1 MQVVNLAF
9 NANERKKLIVK
20 KKKVIIGLSGGIDSA
35 ASAYLL
41 KNEGYEVIGVTFN
54 FLNAENTINA
64 ARKVAE
70 KLKIEHHVLAAQS
83 QFKEKVIDPFIT
95 GYKQG
100 ETPNPC
106 LLCNQNMKF
115 KLLGEFA
122 AANDDA
128 MIATGHYAEVRKYEN
143 GYQLWSSPNPNK
155 DQSYFLYHLDQE
167 LLGRLLFPLNR
178 FESKASVR
186 EIILGILPE
195 LSRGQESQGIC
206 FIPKKGHGLFLKDA
220 VFGNNP
226 TAPGNFVD
234 ATGKILGRH
243 PGIHQFTLGQ
253 TRGLGINSDKRLA
266 VVEVSPATNTVVL
279 DEEQALYQNSIL
291 VDELIVQSPNG
302 LPETAFTFK
311 TCRWGHEYEGRV
323 ERLSRTRAIVHSQV
337 PVRAPAP
344 GQALVF
350 YQGRQ
355 VLGGGIIKRF

>member
-1 MQVVNLAF
+1 M
-9 NANERKKLIVK
+9 K

-64 ARKVAE
+64 ARLVAE

-83 QFKEKVIDPFIT
+83 QFKEKVIDPFVT

-122 AANDDA
+122 AANGDA
-128 MIATGHYAEVRKYEN
+128 MIATGHYAEVRKDKN
-143 GYQLWSSPNPNK
+143 TYQLWASSNPNK
-155 DQSYFLYHLDQE
+155 DQSYFLYHLDQNM
-167 LLGRLLFPLNR
+167 LRRLLFPLNR
-178 FESKASVR
+178 FASKAAVR
-186 EIILGILPE
+186 EIIRSLLPE
-195 LSRGQESQGIC
+195 LSRGKESQGIC

-226 TAPGNFVD
+226 TASGNFVD
-234 ATGKILGRH
+234 AAGKILGRH

-266 VVEVSPATNTVVL
+266 VVEVIPATSTVVL
-279 DEEQALYQNSIL
+279 DEEKASYQNSVL

>member
-1 MQVVNLAF
+1 V
-9 NANERKKLIVK
+9 E

-41 KNEGYEVIGVTFN
+41 KNEGYEVVGVTFN

-70 KLKIEHHVLAAQS
+70 KLNIEHHVLAAQN
-83 QFKEKVIDPFIT
+83 QFKEKVIDPFVA
-95 GYKQG
+95 GYRQG

-106 LLCNQNMKF
+106 MLCNQNMKF

-122 AANDDA
+122 AANGDV
-128 MIATGHYAEVRKYEN
+128 MIATGHYAEVRKHEN
-143 GYQLWSSPNPNK
+143 VYQLWASPNPNK
-155 DQSYFLYHLDQE
+155 DQSYFLYHLDQN
-167 LLGRLLFPLNR
+167 LLGRLLFPLNG
-178 FESKASVR
+178 FESKAAVR
-186 EIILGILPE
+186 QIILGLLPE
-195 LSRGQESQGIC
+195 LSRGKESQGIC
-206 FIPKKGHGLFLKDA
+206 FIPKKGHGLFLKEA
-220 VFGNNP
+220 MFGNNP

-234 ATGKILGRH
+234 VTGKILGRH

-266 VVEVSPATNTVVL
+266 VVEVIPATNTVVL
-279 DEEQALYQNSIL
+279 DEEKVLFQSRIL
-291 VDELIVQSPNG
+291 VDELIIQSQNG
-302 LPETAFTFK
+302 LPKTGFSFK
-311 TCRWGHEYEGRV
+311 TCRWGHEYEGHI
-323 ERLSRTRAIVHSQV
+323 EWLSRTQAIIHSDV

>member
-1 MQVVNLAF
+1 M
-9 NANERKKLIVK
+9 RKKLIVK

-54 FLNAENTINA
+54 FLDAENTINA
-64 ARKVAE
+64 ARLVAE
-70 KLKIEHHVLAAQS
+70 KLEIEHHVLAAQT
-83 QFKEKVIDPFIT
+83 QFREKVIDPFIA
-95 GYKQG
+95 GYQRG

-106 LLCNQNMKF
+106 MLCNQNMKF

-122 AANDDA
+122 AANGDA
-128 MIATGHYAEVRKYEN
+128 RIATGHYAEIRKHKNE
-143 GYQLWSSPNPNK
+143 YQLWASPNPNK

-167 LLGRLLFPLNR
+167 LLRHLLFPLNR
-178 FESKASVR
+178 FESKAAVR
-186 EIILGILPE
+186 EIILGLLPE
-195 LSRGQESQGIC
+195 LSRGSESQGIC

-220 VFGNNP
+220 IFGSNP
-226 TAPGNFVD
+226 TTSGNFVD
-234 ATGKILGRH
+234 VTGKILGRH

-253 TRGLGINSDKRLA
+253 TRGLGINSDRRLA
-266 VVEVSPATNTVVL
+266 VVEVIPATNTVVL
-279 DEEQALYQNSIL
+279 DDEKALYQRSIF
-291 VDELIVQSPNG
+291 VDELIVQSPKG
-302 LPETAFTFK
+302 LPETGFTFK
-311 TCRWGHEYEGRV
+311 TCRWGHEYEGRI
-323 ERLSRTRAIVHSQV
+323 ERLSRTQAIVHSDV

>member
-1 MQVVNLAF
+1 M
-9 NANERKKLIVK
+9 K

-35 ASAYLL
+35 AAAYLL

-122 AANDDA
+122 AANGDA
-128 MIATGHYAEVRKYEN
+128 MIATGHYAEICKDEN
-143 GYQLWSSPNPNK
+143 AYQLWASPNPNK
-155 DQSYFLYHLDQE
+155 DQSYFLYHLDQN
-167 LLGRLLFPLNR
+167 LLGRLLFPLNG
-178 FESKASVR
+178 FASKDAVR
-186 EIILGILPE
+186 EIILSLLPE
-195 LSRGQESQGIC
+195 LSRGKESQGIC

-226 TAPGNFVD
+226 TASGNFVD

-266 VVEVSPATNTVVL
+266 VVEVIPATNTVVL
-279 DEEQALYQNSIL
+279 DEEKALYQNSIL
-291 VDELIVQSPNG
+291 VDELIVQSPKG

-311 TCRWGHEYEGRV
+311 TCRWGHEYQGRI
-323 ERLSRTRAIVHSQV
+323 ERLSRTRAIVHSDV